1 MSRPSRTIVSVNGI
15 ATSLAA
21 SGIPALAET
30 GTLRYI
36 GNPVHDA
43 EITII
48 GDGVIDFG
56 QKYAYLIQAIKL
68 DSSVGGVDFEI
79 TSDTMENGQQVY
91 HCAYASAEKLPLHS
105 VAGMPYGVGIA
116 IGDKRASKGDSPLWG
131 HIRTRTSQT
140 YDVVFKYEI
149 GLYPAANQANCITYA
164 VPGQNE
170 QIKGSWDLYY
180 VGGANSNYVDVY
192 TGVFAPKD
200 TNFQEP
206 ALAIGNNGYIGS
218 VIYPVVGEYEAQLL
232 DPTHYRSALH
242 MRSSSLK
249 FSKTDGRVHSRM
261 VVDGY
266 KTLHNYGVDV
276 DLTTNTTQ
284 PHPESHH
291 FPANIQG
298 IDIAD
303 GQQYYIGE
311 RVILGRSAARVEIC
325 DTPLPQIDWEAVTGL
340 TKRYAVS
347 LPVAWSSKV
356 LKVRLREQVFAGES
370 LNGKYLH
377 VYKHADSNVEG
388 IFIGAILIDGE
399 KLV

>member
-1 MSRPSRTIVSVNGI
+1 MARTNVTIASSGGI
-15 ATSLAA
+15 ATSIYPE
-21 SGIPALAET
+21 GIPSLASS
-30 GTLRYI
+30 GNIRYI
-36 GNPVHDA
+36 GNPVHDS
-43 EITII
+43 EITIVS
-48 GDGVIDFG
+48 DGTIDFG
-56 QKYAYLIQAIKL
+56 QKYAYLIQALKL
-68 DSSVGGVDFEI
+68 DNAVGGVDFEI
-79 TSDTMENGQQVY
+79 TPDTMENGQQVY

-116 IGDKRASKGDSPLWG
+116 MGDKRALKTDSPLWG
-131 HIRTRTSQT
+131 HIRTRTTDT

-149 GLYPAANQANCITYA
+149 GLYPATNQANCITYA
-164 VPGQNE
+164 VAGQNE

-180 VGGANSNYVDVY
+180 VGGANANYVDVY

-200 TNFQEP
+200 TSFQEP

-232 DPTHYRSALH
+232 TPTSYRSALH
-242 MRSSSLK
+242 MRSSSFK

-261 VVDGY
+261 AVDGY

-276 DLTTNTTQ
+276 NLTANTTQ

-298 IDIAD
+298 IDISF

-325 DTPLPQIDWEAVTGL
+325 DTPVPQTDWDAVTGL
-340 TKRYAVS
+340 TKKYSVA
-347 LPVAWSSKV
+347 LPVAWSSNII
-356 LKVRLREQVFAGES
+356 KVRLREQVFAGES

-377 VYKHADSNVEG
+377 VYVHSDSAVEG
-388 IFIGAILIDGE
+388 VFVGSVLIDGE
-399 KLV
+399 VLA